1 MQIPNDAT
9 AAAAVVV
16 VCQSLSP
23 VSLVSIP
30 FRKCCAIDPSAIF
43 VQVADGIQKDFFST
57 LPVHLYRSDYLF
69 IASGMTV
76 VRRICQSSKFLQV
89 NKRWKAGG
97 SLGDCKLWFGFSWS
111 NLEDLRLNP
120 CLSSFSWYLMDM
132 VSSSCFDGK

>member
-9 AAAAVVV
+9 AAAAVV

-43 VQVADGIQKDFFST
+43 VQVADGIQRDFFST

-69 IASGMTV
+69 MASRMTV
-76 VRRICQSSKFLQV
+76 VKRICQSSKFLLV
-89 NKRWKAGG
+89 TKRLNTGG
-97 SLGDCKLWFGFSWS
+97 SLRDCELWFGFS
-111 NLEDLRLNP
+111 
-120 CLSSFSWYLMDM
+120 
-132 VSSSCFDGK
+132 